1 MKIKD
6 VMTSDPLV
14 CAPDTNLAA
23 AGALLL
29 EGDCGILP
37 IVDNNGRLIGV
48 VTDRDM
54 CIALATRNRL
64 AAEISAG
71 EVGQK
76 PVFTCSQEDDVHAAL
91 AAMAAHRVRRLVVE
105 GFGGIPLGIVSI
117 DDLLRESGPRRA
129 LRSDEVADTLRVI
142 ASRHHPVPHVT
153 AV

>member
-29 EGDCGILP
+29 DGDCGILP
-37 IVDNNGRLIGV
+37 IVDNGRLIGV

-54 CIALATRNRL
+54 CIALATRNKP

-71 EVGQK
+71 EVGRK

-91 AAMAAHRVRRLVVE
+91 AAMAAHRVRRLVIE
-105 GFGGIPLGIVSI
+105 GFGGMPLGIVSI

-129 LRSDEVADTLRVI
+129 LRSDEVVDTLRAI
-142 ASRHHPVPHVT
+142 ASRHHPVAHVT